1 MDTSLPAELPSI
13 LDAEACCGACLLQ
26 LNDAAVDGVAEAS
39 ASVASRCSER
49 LRLRA
54 KVAAALEGCLHLF
67 HLRCIQVWAGVEN
80 SCPQCRLRF
89 RRFGEYSLVSGQ
101 RRRICEVQHRDQV
114 GDSSGESEITCDVCG
129 GAGQAELLLLCDGW
143 RGRCPGACHT
153 FCDGLGRTVPS
164 GRWFCPACRS
174 RQHAG
179 TPRPAPKE
187 RPGQGKGRGKSR
199 HARQAEALLS
209 AHFQQAM
216 SSADSRS
223 GVTAAVAESESSE
236 TRPTK
241 RPQASPMQVDLKRD
255 PTEAISTQSIK
266 LEVNAPTLAAAA
278 ERVPSRHPAEPGLL
292 ELGGFLPEE
301 TPPPHA
307 FAKLNPSHAP
317 IDLDSDEAPEAP
329 PPPRRPYSILQLPS
343 EFEACAEQLR
353 KFAST
358 YFLCERSMPL
368 AARTAERMWQ
378 LSQVGDCQRGLA
390 DDIETRY
397 RQLLHVARDSFEL
410 FWQSA
415 LDPADDDPCGLRCLR
430 KKEQPLLCVRY
441 KGRRGKRGRIRP
453 SDIVRCELQCRRRL
467 LEVLD
472 GGCGPGSRLPLCELP
487 PREGEIQSL
496 PRAAQL
502 QGDNVPPARAAVA
515 VDRLPGTA
523 GTAKPQLD
531 GMNLLESLKAEPW
544 YVGQAVHVAQVGS
557 RAANFAYPKAQ
568 LHPLLKE
575 VLRGVLQDAA
585 SDGLKLYSHQ
595 ADAIDAI
602 MIQNK
607 DVVISTSTGSGKSL
621 VYVVAIFEA
630 LLREENATAFLIFPT
645 KALAQDQLRSLSS
658 VAQGLS
664 QRGVAP
670 ERLTIACLDGDT
682 PSAERNRVRR
692 EARVVLTNPD
702 MLHSHVLPQHVEY
715 ARLLQN
721 ARYIVLDEVH
731 IYRGAFGA
739 HVCSIIRRLR
749 RLVDEASLRFVACSA
764 TVANPGEHAQR
775 LFGPGRNDVAV
786 VARDASPSGG
796 HVYVL
801 WNPASLVKGPA
812 VAKHQEAESSPPASK
827 RMRTETTASLDAV
840 QIGDGEEMVL
850 GNYNQSLASPIV
862 EVTRL
867 LAWLVSRDVSVLAF
881 CKWRSLVEI
890 VLQDVKD
897 ALNASEAPQLSSR
910 VVSYRAGYPAH
921 LRRQL
926 ERDIFSRQVLGVACT
941 NALELGI
948 DIGRLDCTISL
959 GFPGSVASLRQ
970 QFGRAG
976 RAGHPGISFFVGF
989 EDPVDQHFM
998 NRPREL
1004 LARRPESV
1012 AVAPSNPAVL
1022 RGHLPCIASER
1033 KIKAEDAR
1041 FWHEGDENSAWQTAV
1056 RKCIADGDLEEQ
1068 REDSGLA
1075 LVPTRRWA
1083 TRPGGPHRAVSIR
1096 AVEDHFEVVEEVA
1109 SQEAPVHEEG
1119 GFLQE
1124 QSRSSLAA
1132 GTVTAFRKLDE
1143 IDISKAFYSLHPG
1156 AVYRY
1161 RGSEYFVTNL
1171 DLKRRRATVKKC
1183 ETPLAYY
1190 TRAFDHTEIRIHTR
1204 EKHATSGPAKL
1215 FLGRVEMESRVKSFK
1230 RFWKS
1235 QDVQQDPEV
1244 ELSLPSWGY
1253 CTRGLWFEDPVGIAR
1268 RPAALKRE
1276 AEASSESAQSG
1287 EQWQWGCGW
1296 AGAHAAMHALLHVI
1310 PLFVLADRRDLD
1322 AACVDEH
1329 ETPPMDHPRLM
1340 IFDAKDEGLGLCDA
1354 AFCHGFAMLREARRL
1369 VEDCPCQHGCPSCI
1383 IDPHCREYNR
1393 FLSKRG
1399 ALEWLQGL
1407 EAGNPTTG
1415 NAATTLPENFHAA
1428 VSAFEGAGMEPSK
1441 SEQVLRVQVEATL
1454 NHEQSYELL
1463 KLLHM
1468 LEDLDDIGEIHHNAV
1483 LADDVELKLSN
1494 YGVPLAYKS
1503 AYKK

>member
-764 TVANPGEHAQR
+764 TVANPGMRSASLAPAETMWQSLHEMHR
-775 LFGPGRNDVAV
+775 LAV
-786 VARDASPSGG
+786 
-796 HVYVL
+796 VYVL

-1415 NAATTLPENFHAA
+1415 NADADAEFAGAT
-1428 VSAFEGAGMEPSK
+1428 
-1441 SEQVLRVQVEATL
+1441 
-1454 NHEQSYELL
+1454 
-1463 KLLHM
+1463 
-1468 LEDLDDIGEIHHNAV
+1468 
-1483 LADDVELKLSN
+1483 
-1494 YGVPLAYKS
+1494 
-1503 AYKK
+1503 